1 MTQIATPLLAR
12 RAALLVDAL
21 AADARA
27 LRLKVSEGP
36 LGARIIDAG
45 IAAPG
50 GLEAGRR
57 IAEICL
63 GGLGTVSFE
72 TSPLFD
78 PFPTLV
84 SVGTADPV
92 LACLGSQYAGWKLAA
107 GDFFALGSGP
117 GRATAAVEPLF
128 GELGL
133 KEAGETVALVLETS
147 QVPPPEVVVDVART
161 CAVAA
166 GQVTFILTPTSSL
179 AGSVQIAARVLEVAL
194 HKAHALHFP
203 LERILDG
210 RGSAPVPPP
219 APDFIAAM
227 GRTNDAT
234 LYGGQVHLFVTGP
247 QDEARQLAQSLP
259 SSTSRDYGK
268 PFAETFA
275 ACDCDFYRIDPML
288 FSPARVTVTAVEH
301 GTSFAAGALDPALVV
316 RSFGG

>member
-1 MTQIATPLLAR
+1 MSDNALPLLAR
-12 RAALLVDAL
+12 RAAPLVDAL

-63 GGLGTVSFE
+63 GGLGAVTFE

-84 SVGTADPV
+84 SVGTGDPV
-92 LACLGSQYAGWKLAA
+92 LACLGSQYAGWKLAS

-128 GELGL
+128 AELGL
-133 KEAGETVALVLETS
+133 KEAGESVALVLETS
-147 QVPPPEVVVDVART
+147 QVPPPEVVVEVARA
-161 CAVAA
+161 CAVAT

-247 QDEARQLAQSLP
+247 EDEARDLAQSLP

-275 ACDCDFYRIDPML
+275 ACDCDFYRIDPCC
-288 FSPARVTVTAVEH
+288 SPP
-301 GTSFAAGALDPALVV
+301 PA
-316 RSFGG
+316 SP

>member
-1 MTQIATPLLAR
+1 MSEPAAPLLAH
-12 RAALLVDAL
+12 RAAALVDAL
-21 AADARA
+21 VADARA

-45 IAAPG
+45 IATPG

-84 SVGTADPV
+84 SVGTGDPV

-128 GELGL
+128 KELGL
-133 KEAGETVALVLETS
+133 KEAGESVVLVLETS
-147 QVPPPEVVVDVART
+147 QVPPPEVVVEVARA

-247 QDEARQLAQSLP
+247 EDEARHLAEHLP

-275 ACDCDFYRIDPML
+275 TYECDFYRIDPML
-288 FSPARVTVTAVEH
+288 FSPARVTVTAVDH